1 MTRFNDIRTPLRH
14 LATRRSGKARDMVA
28 PGPDAAQLADI
39 VALAARTPDHG
50 KLAPWRFIHVP
61 PGARGALSALLRA
74 AYGAEFP
81 NAAGQDLSPLDQF
94 ARQAPQLIILLFKPV
109 IGAKIP
115 AHEQYLSAGA
125 AAMNL
130 LHAAHAHGFVANWLT
145 GWAAE
150 NRDVVAAFGGGAD
163 DKIIGYFFIGSPGKP
178 LEERPRPQF
187 SDIFQT
193 WDAPGL

>member
-1 MTRFNDIRTPLRH
+1 MTQFNDITSPLTL
-14 LATRRSGKARDMVA
+14 LATRRSGKARDMIA
-28 PGPDAAQLADI
+28 PGPDSATIEKI

-61 PGARGALSALLRA
+61 QSARDALSALLRR

-81 NAAGQDLSPLDQF
+81 RAVGQDLSPLDQF
-94 ARQAPQLIILLFKPV
+94 ARQAPELIILLSKPV
-109 IGAKIP
+109 TDAKI
-115 AHEQYLSAGA
+115 ARHEQYLSAGA

-130 LHAAHAHGFVANWLT
+130 IHAAHAHGFVANWLT

-150 NRDVVAAFGGGAD
+150 NREIVAAFGGGAD
-163 DKIIGYFFIGSPGKP
+163 DKIIGYFFIGSPGKA

-193 WDAPGL
+193 WPGEGL